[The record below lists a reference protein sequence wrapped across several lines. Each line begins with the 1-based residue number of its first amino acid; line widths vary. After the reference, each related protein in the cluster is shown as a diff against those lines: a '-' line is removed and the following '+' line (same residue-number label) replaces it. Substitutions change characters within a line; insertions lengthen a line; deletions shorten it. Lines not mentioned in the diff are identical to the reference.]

1 MITFSLVVEEGDSAS
16 TLNGESLTSVVTI
29 AFDDENQEQKGVEAS
44 LSGKSAKVS
53 ISPIHIVFC
62 IDPIPS
68 IVHFV
73 EAYGNYLSTH
83 VCIEDDHQSSIVSPE
98 TAPVVRDLEIELRCV
113 CLMMETKHRR
123 DSIDGQFSSSI
134 DSRED
139 LSCCTSQAAKDFISV
154 RLNKGLCSYSSGNAG
169 QKISLQ
175 VLGILFGGDSCSEA
189 KQKTNWQSSAV
200 VGVQNL
206 NIQCSILHK
215 NKEAQAFK
223 SDVACD
229 QISVWIN
236 QMNIPPVQHV
246 ILRLRDCMNGARA
259 TSNSNSG
266 SQMTQSWSSN
276 MINSTIMMSSG
287 RFFIVLASSIADEQ
301 VYLMEGNLKDISV
314 MAYFVNGVAHGSA
327 SCSIGVAVPI
337 VQYGVWANVLD
348 DTVVK
353 LQAISPHLGHTSNPS
368 PASKIAHLDLDVGS
382 ANLTITS
389 DILHSITLCEAFVA
403 SLITSQNQ
411 IDFEVH
417 LGMDWIINHTEF
429 DMLLCFPGDNEA
441 CSHAGAIVL
450 EPGAKYYPSQISTQP
465 YKSGLPDTEE
475 GISERGEPKNT
486 LRCPSPDFMDVKLSG
501 SDSRYC
507 RIDLQR

>member
-1 MITFSLVVEEGDSAS
+1 M
-16 TLNGESLTSVVTI
+16 TI
-29 AFDDENQEQKGVEAS
+29 AFDQEQQGVEVS

-53 ISPIHIVFC
+53 ISPIYIAFC
-62 IDPIPS
+62 IDPIAS

-83 VCIEDDHQSSIVSPE
+83 VCVEDDHQSSVILRE
-98 TAPVVRDLEIELRCV
+98 RAPRVRDLEVELQCV
-113 CLMMETKHRR
+113 SLMMETKHRR
-123 DSIDGQFSSSI
+123 GSIAEQLSSSI
-134 DSRED
+134 DSTED
-139 LSCCTSQAAKDFISV
+139 SSCCTSEATKDFLSV

-169 QKISLQ
+169 QKISLR
-175 VLGILFGGDSCSEA
+175 VLGILFAGDSSSEG
-189 KQKTNWQSSAV
+189 KQKENWQSSAI

-215 NKEAQAFK
+215 KKEAQAFK
-223 SDVACD
+223 SDASCD

-236 QMNIPPVQHV
+236 QENIPPVQHV
-246 ILRLRDCMNGARA
+246 ILRLRDCMDEARA
-259 TSNSNSG
+259 TSHSNSG

-276 MINSTIMMSSG
+276 MINSTIMMSLG
-287 RFFIVLASSIADEQ
+287 RFSIVLASSIADEQ

-314 MAYFVNGVAHGSA
+314 MAYFINGVAHGSA

-353 LQAISPHLGHTSNPS
+353 FQAISPHLDQTSNPS
-368 PASKIAHLDLDVGS
+368 PGSKIAHLDLDVGS

-389 DILHSITLCEAFVA
+389 DILHSISLCEAFVT
-403 SLITSQNQ
+403 SLISSQNQ
-411 IDFEVH
+411 IDFEVNT
-417 LGMDWIINHTEF
+417 GMDWVVNHTEF
-429 DMLLCFPGDNEA
+429 DILLCLPGDNEA

-465 YKSGLPDTEE
+465 YKSGLPDIEE
-475 GISERGEPKNT
+475 GISERGECNDIS
-486 LRCPSPDFMDVKLSG
+486 RCPSPDFMDVKLSG